1 MIRVVLT
8 RSTARYNDLP
18 QINDGQAL
26 IRPTVTDKS
35 HSIKNNTHRFNT
47 RFNVGMNK
55 CVKERKV
62 AVRTRF
68 HRDQAKPVQGTIS
81 D

>member
-1 MIRVVLT
+1 MLQKQWGMGLGEV
-8 RSTARYNDLP
+8 YDLP

-26 IRPTVTDKS
+26 IRPTVKDNS

-47 RFNVGMNK
+47 RFNVGMNE

-62 AVRTRF
+62 AVRTSF
-68 HRDQAKPVQGTIS
+68 DRDQGQAKPVC

>member
-26 IRPTVTDKS
+26 IRPTVKKTIVIRSKTTL
-35 HSIKNNTHRFNT
+35 NE
-47 RFNVGMNK
+47 

-68 HRDQAKPVQGTIS
+68 DRDQAKPVQGTVS